1 MPTGNDD
8 KDEQGDSIWQ
18 RGVFV
23 PEELAAPAPVAP
35 ELMSGF
41 WSSVGVSGHL
51 GTAALATGKED
62 LTAVDVAVT
71 AQDSYAASAE

>member
-23 PEELAAPAPVAP
+23 PEELAAPAPVSP

-41 WSSVGVSGHL
+41 SSSVGVSGHL
-51 GTAALATGKED
+51 GTA
-62 LTAVDVAVT
+62 VDVAVT
-71 AQDSYAASAE
+71 AQDRYAASAE